1 MAEKQKVQ
9 ESTKTKIVKVG
20 LISPISRIDD
30 LEAQHWVNIKKILQ
44 EALEEIEEF
53 DFQLEL
59 VSSSESSTVIVS
71 NIIQNIFD
79 NDIVVCDASCL
90 NPNVMFEL
98 GLRLSTKK
106 PTILI
111 KDTETRFIFDTGTI
125 EHLEYPRSLH
135 YTSIQ
140 KFKSG
145 LASKILSTY
154 QDYVAGKH
162 KTFLDYF
169 GKYNV
174 ATLQTHEID
183 LAGYISKQ
191 MDDLRSTLTLEINSL
206 RDNVS
211 KRDNVSNFGSVGS
224 LSGLLSSEVWAERS
238 PEKRSSG
245 IDNAL
250 SIVVNSY
257 IKEHSPLSVTLLME
271 PTVEMINDVIKKLP
285 RNVATS
291 LPRRELINA
300 IKAAFS
306 VNAI

>member
-1 MAEKQKVQ
+1 MAEKQVPN
-9 ESTKTKIVKVG
+9 ESTKMKSVKVG

-44 EALEEIEEF
+44 EALEEIKEF

-125 EHLEYPRSLH
+125 EHLEYPRTLH

-145 LASKILSTY
+145 LASKILNTY
-154 QDYVAGKH
+154 KDYVEGNH
-162 KTFLDYF
+162 KSFLDYF
-169 GKYNV
+169 GIYNV
-174 ATLQTHEID
+174 AKLQTHEID

-191 MDDLRSTLTLEINSL
+191 MDELRSTMSLEFSSL
-206 RDNVS
+206 RDNA
-211 KRDNVSNFGSVGS
+211 SNIGSVRSQG
-224 LSGLLSSEVWAERS
+224 GLLSPDLRHGKDHAIVTGQIKSILENVITTYIEENS
-238 PEKRSSG
+238 LNSS
-245 IDNAL
+245 N
-250 SIVVNSY
+250 
-257 IKEHSPLSVTLLME
+257 LLME
-271 PTVEMINDVIKKLP
+271 PTEKMIDDIIDRLPKFLTASQSRKTLAIRIKK
-285 RNVATS
+285 
-291 LPRRELINA
+291 EFFFNA
-300 IKAAFS
+300 L
-306 VNAI
+306 